1 MYVTILDLV
10 LILIIFVFVAFGFT
24 MGLVQAIGSLVGI
37 FLGTWVAG
45 LYYVSFA
52 ELLTP
57 IFLGNALTANIV
69 SFILIFTV
77 VNRLTGLAFWFVN
90 KAFNLIS
97 IIPFTKSLNRI
108 LGAILGLVEGAL
120 AIGIVLYFIVHLP
133 IPESFR
139 GFVVD
144 SQVAEFFIAQAAIL
158 VPLLPS
164 ALTLFTTWGY
174 DALSTLDKT
183 N

>member
-24 MGLVQAIGSLVGI
+24 MGLVQAVGSLVGI

-45 LYYVSFA
+45 LYYASFA

-57 IFLGNALTANIV
+57 IFLGNALAANII

-77 VNRLTGLAFWFVN
+77 VNRLTGFAFWFVN

-108 LGAILGLVEGAL
+108 LGAILGLVEGVL
-120 AIGIVLYFIVHLP
+120 AIGIVLYFVSQLP
-133 IPESFR
+133 IPESFL
-139 GFVVD
+139 GFITD
-144 SQVAEFFIAQAAIL
+144 SPIAQFFIAQAAIL
-158 VPLLPS
+158 VPLLPDIIN
-164 ALTLFTTWGY
+164 TLNP
-174 DALSTLDKT
+174 L